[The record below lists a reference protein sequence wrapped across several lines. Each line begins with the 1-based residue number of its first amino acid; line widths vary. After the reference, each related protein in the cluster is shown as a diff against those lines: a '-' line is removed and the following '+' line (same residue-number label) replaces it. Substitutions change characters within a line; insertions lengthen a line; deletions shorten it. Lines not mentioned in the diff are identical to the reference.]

1 MFCIRQFVPL
11 GCRKKNNEMK
21 FKIFLFFVLLITF
34 SQSIW
39 SQGCSQ
45 CKLLS
50 EQGSGLEE
58 ASFGST
64 INSGI
69 LFLMIIPYL
78 ILMFL
83 FRSQIKNL
91 LSKLFAKKA

>member
-1 MFCIRQFVPL
+1 
-11 GCRKKNNEMK
+11 MK
-21 FKIFLFFVLLITF
+21 LKLLFFLVLTVTTV
-34 SQSIW
+34 QSVW

-45 CKLLS
+45 CKLLA

-58 ASFGST
+58 ASFGSN

-69 LFLMIIPYL
+69 LFLMVIPYL

-83 FRSQIKNL
+83 FREQIKNIV
-91 LSKLFAKKA
+91 SKFFLKKS